1 MPRPK
6 PEKKS
11 KLAVPAGRGVRPME
25 LQVGDRLADDK
36 TGVWEVIAAAYSTAG
51 GRIVHAHQR
60 GASDHRGGPAMIVD
74 CVGLA

>member
-1 MPRPK
+1 
-6 PEKKS
+6 
-11 KLAVPAGRGVRPME
+11 ME

>member
-1 MPRPK
+1 MPKPK

-11 KLAVPAGRGVRPME
+11 KLAVPAGRGVPSME
-25 LQVGDRLADDK
+25 LQVGDRLADDE
-36 TGVWEVIAAAYSTAG
+36 TGVWEVIAAPYSTAG